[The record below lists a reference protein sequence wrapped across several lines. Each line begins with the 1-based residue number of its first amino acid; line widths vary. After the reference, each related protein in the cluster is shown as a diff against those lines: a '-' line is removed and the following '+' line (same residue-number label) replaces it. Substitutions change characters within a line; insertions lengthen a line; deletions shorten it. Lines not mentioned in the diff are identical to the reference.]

1 MMENLENEIG
11 GQLGV
16 QTRIRCF
23 AHILNLVVKVC
34 NLPGK
39 CVVCITNHFIQAMLV
54 PFSREVKTAD
64 DEDDN
69 EDLDDEDDNDNEV
82 EEGREVFDDAAV
94 EDAMKEV
101 NDEFDVSDAQAK
113 VARLSLTKVSF
124 LCSYPIPF

>member
-54 PFSREVKTAD
+54 PFSREVKTAMMKTTMRIWMTKMT
-64 DEDDN
+64 
-69 EDLDDEDDNDNEV
+69 NDNEV

-94 EDAMKEV
+94 EDAMKEG
-101 NDEFDVSDAQAK
+101 E
-113 VARLSLTKVSF
+113 
-124 LCSYPIPF
+124 